1 MDKTV
6 DFLERL
12 PPESLK
18 LIINQ
23 QPFFQRQHSDYWS
36 IEKAMYSDYD
46 LFICTGGKA
55 EFFQGDEIYL
65 VTEGKAFLAVPG
77 APLFAKNI
85 GDDFFIAAAQHFDL
99 KVFGEID
106 FFSLINYRKLVKFSD
121 WGYVKSLFDKYKKLA
136 SSGRKRLEQYSLFH
150 SILSEFIYD
159 AFLSENSN
167 QQGEYNFIFQML
179 SSIQEHLT
187 EEDVLRKALVL
198 SPYSHD
204 YTSRVF
210 KKRIGIPPK
219 QYILKSRLDLSRT
232 LLLQEGLSIKE
243 IAYRCGFSDE
253 LYFSRLFRKYLDMS
267 PGEFRKQHVSIGSG
281 Y

>member
-6 DFLERL
+6 SFLEHL

-18 LIINQ
+18 LTINQ

-36 IEKAMYSDYD
+36 IENANFSDYD

-55 EFFQGDEIYL
+55 EFSQGDKIRM
-65 VTEGKAFLAVPG
+65 VTEGTAFLAVPG
-77 APLFAKNI
+77 VPLYAEHR
-85 GDDFFIAAAQHFDL
+85 GDDYFIAAAQHFDL

-106 FFSLINYRKLVKFSD
+106 FFSLINYKRLIQFTDWKYVNTLVSRCKN
-121 WGYVKSLFDKYKKLA
+121 LL

-150 SILSEFIYD
+150 SILFEFIYD
-159 AFLSENSN
+159 AFISESKN
-167 QQGEYNFIFQML
+167 QQGEFNFIFQML
-179 SSIQEHLT
+179 SFIQEHLI
-187 EEDVLRKALVL
+187 EEDVLGNALLL

-210 KKRIGIPPK
+210 KKKIGAPPK
-219 QYILKSRLDLSRT
+219 QYILKLRLNLGRT
-232 LLLQEGLSIKE
+232 LLLQEGFSIKE

-267 PGEFRKQHVSIGSG
+267 PGEFRKQHVSISSG
-281 Y
+281 R